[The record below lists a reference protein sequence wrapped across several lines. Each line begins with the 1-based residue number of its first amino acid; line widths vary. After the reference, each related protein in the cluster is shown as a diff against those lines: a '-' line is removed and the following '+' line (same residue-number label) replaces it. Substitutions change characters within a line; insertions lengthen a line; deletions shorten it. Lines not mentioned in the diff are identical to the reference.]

1 MAGTH
6 TPWSFL
12 EEYRGTF
19 FSGEWPTLPELFRIT
34 TQRFPDRPCFTVY
47 DPDRI
52 TLTYRQALE
61 RIERTASFLRS
72 LGIGKGS
79 KVAVTGSNSPEWAIA
94 YLGTLFAQAVVV
106 PIDYQL
112 KNTEIENL
120 LRTAEVKVLFVDEEK
135 FDHFA
140 QKPAGL
146 ETVLSL
152 SPHRAP
158 YIYDLSTEAGGNTGA
173 PGGRPS
179 TQGTEQAKQGE
190 ASSSPKGTSNTQSAP
205 PTSVV
210 GITASPSD
218 TVTESDLAAILFT
231 SGTTGHPKGVMLSHR
246 NLVSDCFL
254 AQANLNIYPTDVFY
268 ALLPIHHSYC
278 MLAVFIESFS
288 VGAETVFG
296 KRLAIKQ
303 ILSDLK
309 EAKVTMFLGV
319 PLLFNKVLNG
329 ILRGVKAKGPLV
341 YGIIRL
347 LMWKSGLIK
356 KIFHVNPGKK
366 IFHSILEKAS
376 LSSVRI
382 CISGGGPLSPAVFRK
397 YNQLGIDFVQGYGLT
412 ETSPILTLNPVE
424 HYKERSV
431 GKVIPRVDVKILD
444 PDERGAGEI
453 AVKGPMVMMGYYKM
467 PEETKAVF
475 TEDGFFKTGDVGY
488 LDGENYLYLTGR
500 KKNMIV
506 TGGGKNVYPEEI
518 EDAFQLYEEIG
529 QILVRG
535 FIADPSL
542 KSEEIEALIYPNP
555 EVFAPSG
562 KPAVPRE
569 QVEHRIREIVDTVN
583 RDLLPYQRIKRVI
596 VLDEPMEM
604 TTTKKIKRHAV
615 K

>member
-34 TQRFPDRPCFTVY
+34 THRFPDRPCFTVY

-61 RIERTASFLRS
+61 RIERTAAFLRS

-94 YLGTLFAQAVVV
+94 YLGILFAQAVVV

-112 KNTEIENL
+112 KNSEIENL

-152 SPHRAP
+152 SPHRTP
-158 YIYDLSTEAGGNTGA
+158 YIYDLAPAADGISQGA
-173 PGGRPS
+173 
-179 TQGTEQAKQGE
+179 TA
-190 ASSSPKGTSNTQSAP
+190 
-205 PTSVV
+205 
-210 GITASPSD
+210 ASPSD

-341 YGIIRL
+341 YGIIL
-347 LMWKSGLIK
+347 FLMWKSGLIK

-366 IFHSILEKAS
+366 LFHSILEKAS

-397 YNQLGIDFVQGYGLT
+397 YNQLGLDFVQGYGLT

-431 GKVIPRVDVKILD
+431 GKVIPQVDMKILD

-453 AVKGPMVMMGYYKM
+453 VVKGPMVMMGYYKM

-475 TEDGFFKTGDVGY
+475 TEDGYFKTGDVGY
-488 LDGENYLYLTGR
+488 LDNENYLYLTGR
-500 KKNMIV
+500 KKNLIV
-506 TGGGKNVYPEEI
+506 TEGGKNVYPEEI

-535 FIADPSL
+535 FVADPSL

-562 KPAVPRE
+562 KPAVPKD

-583 RDLLPYQRIKRVI
+583 RDLLPYQRIKRVF